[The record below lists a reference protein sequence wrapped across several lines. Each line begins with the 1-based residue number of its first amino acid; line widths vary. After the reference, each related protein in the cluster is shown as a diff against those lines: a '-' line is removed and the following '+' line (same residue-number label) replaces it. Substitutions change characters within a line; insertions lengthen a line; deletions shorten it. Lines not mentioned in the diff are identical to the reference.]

1 MIVDIMK
8 TFLSLLAASLIVGL
22 ACFVIFHFV
31 FSFDESTS
39 LSISISAAIAGI
51 IGEYLRPYFKSLA
64 QKQKDTISKRA
75 RRNLKRREES

>member
-1 MIVDIMK
+1 MK

-39 LSISISAAIAGI
+39 ISISISAVFAGI
-51 IGEYLRPYFKSLA
+51 IGEYLRPYFYSLA
-64 QKQKDTISKRA
+64 QKQKDKKSKRA
-75 RRNLKRREES
+75 RRNLKPGEES